1 MTDPRQELQRVLSG
15 EIETANILHLSKK
28 SGYHL
33 FRVKEIAE
41 EMGLSFAG
49 VPGTQDSY
57 RAILPPPCIYASDC
71 ERDNCA
77 VGPNMSCSDY
87 RRVDA

>member
-1 MTDPRQELQRVLSG
+1 MTDPRQELQKVITG
-15 EIETANILHLSKK
+15 EVESVNILHLSKQ

-41 EMGLSFAG
+41 EMGLVFQG

-57 RAILPPPCIYASDC
+57 RAILPQV
-71 ERDNCA
+71 EGQGRE
-77 VGPNMSCSDY
+77 
-87 RRVDA
+87 

>member
-1 MTDPRQELQRVLSG
+1 MTDPRQELQKVITG
-15 EIETANILHLSKK
+15 EVESVNILHLSKK

-41 EMGLSFAG
+41 EMGLVFAG

-57 RAILPPPCIYASDC
+57 RAILPQV
-71 ERDNCA
+71 EGQGRE
-77 VGPNMSCSDY
+77 
-87 RRVDA
+87 DA